1 MFRYIRHT
9 YVTAKRQV
17 SRFALD
23 RRGAVAVFLAVGI
36 VPLIGFIGIATDAAR
51 GYMVRAKLQQA
62 LDAAA
67 LAGGRAMDDPDR
79 DDDIRA
85 FFAANFPDGFL
96 GATVNIPTIT
106 VDTVEG
112 VVDVQVAAA
121 LPTSFMRVFGA
132 DNIDVSARAVVRRA
146 VRGMELVLIM
156 DNTGS
161 MRWDNKMTTMK
172 TAATDLIDILYGSN
186 ETVDDFYVGIVPYVS
201 GVNVGFVH
209 TDWTSDYDPSDFD
222 LVGAYSPTQ
231 LSWKGCVMAR
241 PFPDDSNDKTP
252 AQALFETYIWEDDSV
267 NDWDP
272 GPYNESDANQ
282 AASSSTD
289 GPNLSCPTPIL
300 PLTAEKTT
308 VQAAIDAMVWYRR
321 FGTMSNVG
329 MVWGWRVL
337 SPNWRGLWGG
347 ATPPTL
353 PLDYNEPLTD
363 KVAILLTD
371 GLNQWSGASNDYYY
385 AYGYPD
391 DGNLVP
397 PPVNNTNSR
406 AELNS
411 RLAQICTAMKATG
424 TIIYTI
430 TFRVGNNPSL
440 KQLYEDCASDPDQYF
455 DSPSNAELAQTF
467 EQIGAELSNLRLQQ

>member
-1 MFRYIRHT
+1 MLKYIRHI
-9 YVTAKRQV
+9 YVTTKQQV
-17 SRFALD
+17 LRFSMD

-67 LAGGRAMDDPDR
+67 LAGGRAIDDPDR

-96 GATVNIPTIT
+96 GATVNIPTISVNST
-106 VDTVEG
+106 DG
-112 VVDVQVAAA
+112 IVDVQVAAA
-121 LPTSFMRVFGA
+121 LPTSFMRVFGMDDINVNA
-132 DNIDVSARAVVRRA
+132 HTVVHRA

-161 MRWDNKMTTMK
+161 MRWDSKMSTMK
-172 TAATDLIDILYGSN
+172 SAATDLINILYGN
-186 ETVDDFYVGIVPYVS
+186 KETIDDFYVGIVPYVS
-201 GVNVGFVH
+201 AVNVGFAH
-209 TDWTSDYDPSDFD
+209 TDWTSDYNPADFD
-222 LVGAYSPTQ
+222 VVGAYSTTE
-231 LSWKGCVMAR
+231 LSWKGCVHTR
-241 PFPDDSNDKTP
+241 PYPDDTNDLTP
-252 AQALFETYIWEDDSV
+252 TQAPFQTYIWPDDDV
-267 NDWDP
+267 NRWDP
-272 GPYNESDANQ
+272 GPYDESDANQ
-282 AASSSTD
+282 AASSGTD

-300 PLTAEKTT
+300 PLTAEKTS

-321 FGTMSNVG
+321 FGTMSNIG

-337 SPNWRGLWGG
+337 SPQWRGLWGG
-347 ATPPTL
+347 ATPATL

-391 DGNLVP
+391 DGNLVA
-397 PPVNNTNSR
+397 PPVGNTNSR
-406 AELNS
+406 AVLNS
-411 RLAQICTAMKATG
+411 RLAEICTSMKATG

-430 TFRVGNNPSL
+430 TFRVGNNSSL
-440 KQLYEDCASDPDQYF
+440 KQLYEDCATDPSQYF
-455 DSPSNAELAQTF
+455 DSPSNAQLTQTF
-467 EQIGAELSNLRLQQ
+467 QEIGNELTSLRLQQ

>member
-1 MFRYIRHT
+1 MSEYLRHT
-9 YVTAKRQV
+9 YVTVKQSIR
-17 SRFALD
+17 RFTTD
-23 RRGAVAVFLAVGI
+23 QRGAVAVFLALGI
-36 VPLIGFIGIATDAAR
+36 IPLIGFIGIATDAAR
-51 GYMVRAKLQQA
+51 GYMVKAKLQQA

-67 LAGGRAMDDPDR
+67 LAGGRAIEDPDR
-79 DDDIRA
+79 DDDIRGY
-85 FFAANFPDGFL
+85 FAANFPDGLL
-96 GATVNIPTIT
+96 GASVAIPTIV
-106 VDTVEG
+106 VDTAEG
-112 VVDVQVAAA
+112 IVDVQVAAN
-121 LPTSFMRVFGA
+121 LPTSFMRVLG
-132 DNIDVSARAVVRRA
+132 IDDITVNAQSVVHRA

-161 MRWDNKMTTMK
+161 MRWDNKMVTMK
-172 TAATDLIDILYGSN
+172 NAATELIDILYGQK
-186 ETVDDFYVGIVPYVS
+186 ETIKDFYVGIVPYVS
-201 GVNVGFVH
+201 NVNVGFAH
-209 TDWTSDYDPSDFD
+209 TDWTSDYDPANFD

-231 LSWKGCVMAR
+231 LSWKGCVLAR
-241 PFPDDSNDKTP
+241 PYPDDTNDKTP
-252 AQALFETYIWEDDSV
+252 AQALFQTYIWQDDSE
-267 NDWDP
+267 NNWDP
-272 GPYNESDANQ
+272 GPYDESDAQQ
-282 AASSSTD
+282 AASSNTD

-300 PLTAEKTT
+300 PLTAEKST

-337 SPNWRGLWGG
+337 SPAWRGLWGG
-347 ATPPTL
+347 ATPPEL

-371 GLNQWSGASNDYYY
+371 GLNQWSGASSDYYY

-411 RLAQICTAMKATG
+411 RLAEICSSMKAAG

-430 TFRVGNNPSL
+430 TFRVGSNTEV
-440 KQLYEDCASDPDQYF
+440 KDLYKNCASDPSQYF
-455 DSPSNAELAQTF
+455 DSPSNEQLSQTF
-467 EQIGAELSNLRLQQ
+467 QAIGAELSNLRLQQ